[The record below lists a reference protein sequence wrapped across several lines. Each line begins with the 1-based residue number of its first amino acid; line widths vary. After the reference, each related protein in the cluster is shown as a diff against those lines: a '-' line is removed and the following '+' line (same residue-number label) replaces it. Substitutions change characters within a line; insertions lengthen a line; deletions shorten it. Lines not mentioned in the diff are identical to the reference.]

1 MNEDNHVAYKLENR
15 INIIYSFIDVVRM
28 HMYLSDLQNQRKN
41 KFIFYMDISPNTQYT
56 ICYIIECT

>member
-28 HMYLSDLQNQRKN
+28 HMYLSDLQNKRKN
-41 KFIFYMDISPNTQYT
+41 KFIFYMDISPNT
-56 ICYIIECT
+56 

>member
-28 HMYLSDLQNQRKN
+28 HMYLSDLQKQRKTN
-41 KFIFYMDISPNTQYT
+41 LFYTWTFLLILNTQ
-56 ICYIIECT
+56 

>member
-28 HMYLSDLQNQRKN
+28 HMYLSDLQKQRKN
-41 KFIFYMDISPNTQYT
+41 KFILYMDISPNTQYS
-56 ICYIIECT
+56 IGYIIECT